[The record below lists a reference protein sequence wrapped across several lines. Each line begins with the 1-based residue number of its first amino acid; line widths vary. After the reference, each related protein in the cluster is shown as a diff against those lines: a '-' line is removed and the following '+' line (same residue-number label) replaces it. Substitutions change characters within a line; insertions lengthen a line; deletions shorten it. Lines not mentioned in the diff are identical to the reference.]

1 MLCQILNG
9 FVAIRMKFI
18 NLSGQHI
25 IHSVGLKLYEA
36 TEQKPARK
44 SVPVNP
50 PSSTGNRMLLR
61 AEVTNLT
68 LLSLTG
74 ELIH

>member
-1 MLCQILNG
+1 MYP
-9 FVAIRMKFI
+9 
-18 NLSGQHI
+18 
-25 IHSVGLKLYEA
+25 VGLKLYEA